1 MKKFFFAILTL
12 CLGLGISGNVSAAT
26 LSTSPDEDEN
36 ITWEVIEE
44 PIEDGH
50 VAPEETFGLSD
61 EDPFSGIVPFGTS
74 RPSSVWNIATKGQ
87 YDFAGSTGGQTL
99 YTNYKF
105 KGKTSYSIKVNN
117 TGSNPITVK
126 AKRLTKT
133 YASTKISGGKSAT
146 IEFSNIQ
153 KDTEFYITFDGSGI
167 KFDGFI
173 K

>member
-1 MKKFFFAILTL
+1 M
-12 CLGLGISGNVSAAT
+12 CLALGISGNVSAAT
-26 LSTSPDEDEN
+26 SSTFSDEDEN

-50 VAPEETFGLSD
+50 VDSEEIFGLSD
-61 EDPFSGIVPFGTS
+61 EDPFLGIVPFGPN
-74 RPSSVWNIATKGQ
+74 RPSDVWNIATKGK
-87 YDFAGSTGGQTL
+87 YKFGGSTGGQTL
-99 YTNYKF
+99 YTNFKF

-117 TGSNPITVK
+117 TGKNPITVK

-133 YASTKISGGKSAT
+133 YASTKISGGKSAI
-146 IEFSNIQ
+146 IEFSNI
-153 KDTEFYITFDGSGI
+153 KKTTEFYITFEGSGI